1 MSPAVPIRATA
12 IPTHRPRRSRGQSLV
27 EFALVFPVF
36 IFLLFTVI
44 DGGRFVFA
52 TTALSN
58 AAREGARLASV
69 EAGWRGSSDPSC
81 GAAGGPICPAND
93 TSLLAHIT
101 DAANRQMSPFGTV
114 SNVYMSCIA
123 NGGTPPTGTWTGS
136 SCGQPN
142 SGGIVSVRVTYM
154 WRAITPVVGNI
165 LGAITTSGST
175 TVVIN

>member
-1 MSPAVPIRATA
+1 MPATA
-12 IPTHRPRRSRGQSLV
+12 TRARQRSRGQTLV

-36 IFLLFTVI
+36 IFLLFAVI

-52 TTALSN
+52 TSAVSN

-69 EAGWRGSSDPSC
+69 EASWRGSSDPSC
-81 GAAGGPICPAND
+81 GAAGGPVCPAND
-93 TSLLAHIT
+93 TALLSHIT

-114 SNVYMSCIA
+114 SNVYLSCIA
-123 NGGTPPTGTWTGS
+123 NGGAPPSGNWTGS

-142 SGGIVSVRVTYM
+142 SGGLVSVRVTYT
-154 WRAITPVVGNI
+154 WRAITPVVGNV
-165 LGAITTSGST
+165 LGAITTTGST